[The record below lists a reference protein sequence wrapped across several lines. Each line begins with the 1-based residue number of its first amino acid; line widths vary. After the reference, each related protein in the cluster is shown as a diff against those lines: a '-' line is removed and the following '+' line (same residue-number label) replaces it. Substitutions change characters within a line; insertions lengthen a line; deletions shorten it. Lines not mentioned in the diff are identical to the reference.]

1 MPCDTVSTV
10 SVDLGKIADPKL
22 LEQTLKDMGYSNAVY
37 HETRNEIYFGI
48 GGRINV
54 KTGASDLPLR
64 TNVNEIKRNY
74 SKTVLKTQAKR
85 FGWQVKEQQDGTFE
99 VVKARRL

>member
-10 SVDLGKIADPKL
+10 SVDFGKIADPKL
-22 LEQTLKDMGYSNAVY
+22 LEQSIKDLGYHTQINGDVLYVGYNS
-37 HETRNEIYFGI
+37 
-48 GGRINV
+48 RINL
-54 KTGASDLPLR
+54 KTGQAELESGL
-64 TNVNEIKRNY
+64 NVNTIKQNY

-85 FGWQVKEQQDGTFE
+85 FGWQVKEAQNGTFE